1 MSKNME
7 SNDDGLDDVELMRL
21 YVDEFCG
28 ITEVEYNTAYELV
41 KAAESERKTLD
52 SIAND
57 QSE

>member
-1 MSKNME
+1 ME

-28 ITEVEYNTAYELV
+28 ITEAEYNTAYALV
-41 KAAESERKTLD
+41 KAVESEEKTLD

-57 QSE
+57 QAE